1 MKSSACSVEVHLLF
15 SPLQWCGHLATG
27 PVHSAG
33 NVSSVTGTASFP
45 ADHRDRWGK
54 LCGSTVCVCGIHDTQ
69 PHVYFFVDS
78 MDVLQVATDLA
89 KVNLR

>member
-1 MKSSACSVEVHLLF
+1 MKSSACSMEVHLLF
-15 SPLQWCGHLATG
+15 STLHWCGHLDTG

-54 LCGSTVCVCGIHDTQ
+54 LCGSTVCVCGIHDT
-69 PHVYFFVDS
+69 
-78 MDVLQVATDLA
+78 
-89 KVNLR
+89 